1 MPTCLVP
8 GGSIWSINGL
18 NGSSRVALG
27 GSCFLGSGQAD
38 GNAFCTVKNPTP
50 YFR

>member
-1 MPTCLVP
+1 MSCGFELREA
-8 GGSIWSINGL
+8 G
-18 NGSSRVALG
+18 RVALG

-38 GNAFCTVKNPTP
+38 DNAFCTVKNPTP